1 MITNSFNICLCDF
14 YLSKLMNY
22 IPTKKN
28 YKYRFDFEIGYL
40 VKSPCRECE
49 IRDAFP
55 GCMKDCVVLD
65 RIHEVLSFGISCSK
79 RAS

>member
-1 MITNSFNICLCDF
+1 MITISFNIYLWDL

>member
-1 MITNSFNICLCDF
+1 MVTIMTNRYHDTLYF
-14 YLSKLMNY
+14 YKFMDY

-49 IRDAFP
+49 IREAFP
-55 GCMKDCVVLD
+55 GCMKDCVILD

>member
-1 MITNSFNICLCDF
+1 MITITVNLSIDPWCFSF
-14 YLSKLMNY
+14 MNY

-55 GCMKDCVVLD
+55 GCMKECVVLD

>member
-1 MITNSFNICLCDF
+1 MITNTSDIDF
-14 YLSKLMNY
+14 HDHFPLTMNY

-40 VKSPCRECE
+40 IKSPCRECD
-49 IRDAFP
+49 IRDDFP
-55 GCMKDCVVLD
+55 GCMKDCIVLD

-79 RAS
+79 RTS

>member
-1 MITNSFNICLCDF
+1 MITITA
-14 YLSKLMNY
+14 KLPIDPYIFHMNY